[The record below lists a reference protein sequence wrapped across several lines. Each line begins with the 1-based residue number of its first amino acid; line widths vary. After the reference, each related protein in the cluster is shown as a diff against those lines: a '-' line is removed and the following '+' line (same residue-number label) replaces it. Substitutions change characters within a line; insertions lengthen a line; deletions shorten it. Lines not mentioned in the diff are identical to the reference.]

1 MRAQKPER
9 VTAPATALLALEEV
23 KEFLRIEQD
32 ETAEDSL
39 LGSLIASA
47 EATLDGYSGLLG
59 RALIDQQWLQ
69 RFSDFPACDQLCLP
83 LGLVRAAPTVTYRD
97 TLGGEQS
104 FTGFHLVTTA
114 LGPAIELQDGLTWPQ
129 TATRPD
135 AVTVTWT
142 AGYGPDPEDVPEIFR
157 TVALQLIAHWY
168 GTRETVNVGNIV
180 TEVPWGLRQTIAAM
194 GAAVG

>member
-9 VTAPATALLALEEV
+9 VTAPATALITLAEV
-23 KEFLRIEQD
+23 KQYLRIEED
-32 ETAEDSL
+32 EIAEDLL
-39 LGSLIASA
+39 LGSLILSA
-47 EATLDGYSGLLG
+47 TNTLDGYSGLLG
-59 RALIDQQWLQ
+59 RALVDQQWRQ
-69 RFSDFPACDQLCLP
+69 RFSDFPEGDLLPLP
-83 LGLVRAAPTVTYRD
+83 LGTVRTPPVVTYRD

-104 FTGFHLVTTA
+104 FTAFHLVTTA
-114 LGPAIELQDGLTWPQ
+114 LGPAIELQDGATWPQ

-142 AGYGPDPEDVPEIFR
+142 AGYGPAPADVPEIFR
-157 TVALQLIAHWY
+157 TAALQLIAHWY

-194 GAAVG
+194 GAVTG